1 MEFLAAFII
10 FGLAVLGM
18 AVGVIFSDRK
28 LQGSCGG
35 VAADG
40 SSLGDCLCER
50 KKKDI
55 RASDEGN
62 ELIQVAELGWPKRK
76 LHSHPK
82 PATPGGD
89 SIEV

>member
-1 MEFLAAFII
+1 MTAPRPAQAPGSARFGVRALAP
-10 FGLAVLGM
+10 LG
-18 AVGVIFSDRK
+18 
-28 LQGSCGG
+28 Q
-35 VAADG
+35 
-40 SSLGDCLCER
+40 SSR
-50 KKKDI
+50 H
-55 RASDEGN
+55 